1 MTDQK
6 RLHPALGAIALVGS
20 GEYLEVMNATDAY
33 LLEQIGGA
41 SSAQVVLLPAA
52 SGREEH
58 GPAYWNGLGK
68 HHFHAL
74 GVQEVRATSIIDRAS
89 AADPAQ
95 LALLRDGNL
104 YYFSGGDPQYVIET
118 MRDSP
123 AWEII
128 KAAHERGAVLAG
140 SSAGAMALTGYT
152 IAVKQM
158 LAGEKPTWVE
168 SLGVLPHLVVF
179 PHFDRVANFIDQAM
193 FQELLST
200 LPRNAVTVG
209 IDENT
214 ALVRVEVPTSD
225 EPQAKARWQV
235 MGQQTVKVFERD
247 RAPRTLQPGAEVMI

>member
-1 MTDQK
+1 
-6 RLHPALGAIALVGS
+6 
-20 GEYLEVMNATDAY
+20 
-33 LLEQIGGA
+33 
-41 SSAQVVLLPAA
+41 
-52 SGREEH
+52 
-58 GPAYWNGLGK
+58 
-68 HHFHAL
+68 
-74 GVQEVRATSIIDRAS
+74 
-89 AADPAQ
+89 
-95 LALLRDGNL
+95 
-104 YYFSGGDPQYVIET
+104 

-152 IAVKQM
+152 IAVKQV

-179 PHFDRVANFIDQAM
+179 PHFDRVVNFIDQAM
-193 FQELLST
+193 FQELLSA
-200 LPRNAVTVG
+200 LPRNVVAVG

-214 ALVRVEVPTSD
+214 ALVRVEVHTGD

-247 RAPRTLQPGAEVMI
+247 RTPRTLQPGAEVMI